1 MKKLLKLWRVQEHK
15 KIIDDGK
22 EKVDVSIEKIK
33 ELRNISGA
41 GVMECRNALASC
53 GGDTGKALEKL
64 RESGLAK
71 AAKKAERVTTQG
83 LVETYIHSGG
93 RIGAMIELGCE
104 SDFVARTQEFKE
116 LAHILAMQ
124 IAAMSPTYISAEELT
139 EESGLEPDVVCLLAQ
154 PYIKDT
160 TRTVKDIINE
170 TIAKVGE
177 NIRVNH
183 FARFEIGGQAI
194 MR

>member
-1 MKKLLKLWRVQEHK
+1 
-15 KIIDDGK
+15 
-22 EKVDVSIEKIK
+22 VDVPIEKIK
-33 ELRNISGA
+33 ELRSISGA
-41 GVMECRNALASC
+41 GVMDCRNALASC
-53 GGDTGKALEKL
+53 SGDTEKALEKL
-64 RESGLAK
+64 REAGLAK
-71 AAKKAERVTTQG
+71 AAKKAERATTQG
-83 LVETYIHSGG
+83 LVETYIHGG
-93 RIGAMIELGCE
+93 RIGAMVELGCE

-124 IAAMSPTYISAEELT
+124 IAAMSPTYISTEELT
-139 EESGLEPDVVCLLAQ
+139 EGSGLEPAVVCLLAQ

-194 MR
+194 MK